1 MDDTSTS
8 RHLTWVRRLWATDRA
23 GARSGPS
30 GRAVTLFLVL
40 VLVLAGVALAG
51 LSLGGPSRGVPDLLV
66 GRTPAIETQG
76 LALAR
81 LR

>member
-23 GARSGPS
+23 GSTSGPS

-40 VLVLAGVALAG
+40 VLVLAG
-51 LSLGGPSRGVPDLLV
+51 
-66 GRTPAIETQG
+66 QG
-76 LALAR
+76 HHVDA
-81 LR
+81 